1 MSQYPRGS
9 EWHRWD
15 LHIHSNAS
23 DGKAT
28 PQQIIAK
35 AKEQGLSV
43 IAITDHHTVR
53 NVDEIK
59 RLGLENGIHVISGV
73 EFRTEYGEKSVH
85 IIGLFPDTVGKIT
98 LDQKALHDLVLSPLN
113 LSETLIIAK
122 GKEQDASLTDEKAFK
137 KGMFEVQVDF
147 KQAAQL
153 IRKYGGIVTV
163 HAGGKT
169 SGIDEEIKHQGNG
182 VRNVKNLADSLG
194 PLKTELLSSHVDI
207 CEVKSLDSKN
217 IDFYWNTFKRV
228 SIIASDAHKLDEIG
242 SEYVWIK
249 ADPNFKGLKQAV
261 IEPDRIFVGEIPPSL
276 NRIHNNKTKTIES
289 VNIDWS
295 DSYTGNRG
303 EWFKDIKIPLN
314 PEMTVII
321 GNKGS
326 GKTAIAEIIGLL
338 SNSKN
343 ESDFAFLEKRKFR
356 EKSLSK
362 NFDAT
367 INWYDSVHTV
377 SKNLGEHI
385 DTNAVE
391 LVHCVPQ
398 NSFEKFCNDN
408 SDDSFKKE
416 INSVVFSR
424 MKKED
429 KLSFRTFEDL
439 IHNEKS
445 STSSRRKDIEITID
459 TLNDKIKHLE
469 EKRDFDYKKSLES
482 TLSTLK
488 RELEEHNKNKPSE
501 VKPPEGLVTEEYV
514 KNVSDLKTIQNEI
527 DKTQG
532 SLEIATKHKS
542 NITIIR
548 KDFENLKTSLDDK
561 LNLFKGS
568 LLDYQLDLEKIF
580 KYNFD
585 LSSIDVEYDKYNKQV
600 QDLQGL
606 LSETESI
613 ESQVDSTDTTKSL
626 TLIDKKKLL
635 ETTIEQFNTENQ
647 GKLTQYQKYL
657 TDSKSWEDKNKE
669 LSQQAE
675 DLKTQIEYIG
685 DCKTS
690 QLVIDIKELKGERL
704 EKVKQIYKC
713 LTDEQALY
721 NKFKEPIVEFLE
733 EYQVDL
739 QDFKAEINT
748 GIYPLEDFINTFVDK
763 YISNNVSGPFKGA
776 DGEKKIKEYF
786 AQYDFSTEEGLV
798 CFINCIDEEFGKFCE
813 TKCYH
818 SMFKKNMY
826 DTFVSDFYKLTYL
839 DARYSLQLFGKELS
853 SLSPGERG
861 SLLLVFY
868 LLLDARDIPLILDQP
883 EDNLDNESVAKILVP
898 FIREAKKRRQIIIVT
913 HNSNLAVVSDAEQV
927 IRVKID
933 KLNNYKFSYES
944 GSLESEIINDVV
956 DVLEGTINSFNI
968 RKDKY
973 LN

>member
-9 EWHRWD
+9 EWRRWD
-15 LHIHSNAS
+15 LHVHTASSYDYKYKQDDSNKSLCDKLVANGIS
-23 DGKAT
+23 
-28 PQQIIAK
+28 
-35 AKEQGLSV
+35 LV
-43 IAITDHHTVR
+43 AITDHFIIDKERITQLKALAPNITFLPGVELR
-53 NVDEIK
+53 TDKGDTN
-59 RLGLENGIHVISGV
+59 IHVILIFSEEINLNNLCEDFNV
-73 EFRTEYGEKSVH
+73 FKRSKSKNEKDNERIYWDYNDILEFSNEHNG
-85 IIGLFPDTVGKIT
+85 IITI
-98 LDQKALHDLVLSPLN
+98 
-113 LSETLIIAK
+113 
-122 GKEQDASLTDEKAFK
+122 
-137 KGMFEVQVDF
+137 
-147 KQAAQL
+147 
-153 IRKYGGIVTV
+153 
-163 HAGGKT
+163 HAGRK
-169 SGIDEEIKHQGNG
+169 DKG
-182 VRNVKNLADSLG
+182 VDDRITNSL
-194 PLKTELLSSHVDI
+194 PHNQA
-207 CEVKSLDSKN
+207 VKSEYAST
-217 IDFYWNTFKRV
+217 IDIFEMGQER
-228 SIIASDAHKLDEIG
+228 DLDEYKLKVLPHIG
-242 SEYVWIK
+242 SKSMIICSDNHDPRTYDLSKKLWIK

-261 IEPDRIFVGEIPPSL
+261 IEPDRIFIGEIPPSL

-303 EWFKDIKIPLN
+303 EWFKGIKIPLN

-377 SKNLGEHI
+377 SKNLDEHI
-385 DTNAVE
+385 DKNAVE
-391 LVHCVPQ
+391 LVHCIPQ

-429 KLSFRTFEDL
+429 KLSFQTFEDL

-445 STSSRRKDIEITID
+445 STSSRRKDIDINID

-482 TLSTLK
+482 TLGTLK
-488 RELEEHNKNKPSE
+488 RELEEHSKNKPSE
-501 VKPPEGLVTEEYV
+501 VKPTEGLVTEEYT
-514 KNVSDLKTIQNEI
+514 KNVSDLKTIQDEI
-527 DKTQG
+527 DEAQEA
-532 SLEIATKHKS
+532 LEIATKHKS

-548 KDFENLKTSLDDK
+548 KEFENLKTSLDDK
-561 LNLFKGS
+561 LNSFKSS

-585 LSSIDVEYDKYNKQV
+585 LSSIDVEYEKYNKQV

-613 ESQVDSTDTTKSL
+613 ESQVDSADTTKTL
-626 TLIDKKKLL
+626 TLIDKKKFL

-657 TDSKSWEDKNKE
+657 TDSKSWEVRNKD
-669 LSQQAE
+669 LSQQVE

-685 DCKTS
+685 DCKAS
-690 QLVIDIKELKGERL
+690 QLVLDIKELKGERL

-713 LTDEQALY
+713 LTDEQSLY
-721 NKFKEPIVEFLE
+721 NKFKEPIVDFLE
-733 EYQVDL
+733 EYQFDL
-739 QDFKAEINT
+739 EDFKAEINT

-776 DGEKKIKEYF
+776 DGEKKIKECF
-786 AQYDFSTEEGLV
+786 AQYDFSIEEGLIS
-798 CFINCIDEEFGKFCE
+798 FINCIEEEFEKSCE

-933 KLNNYKFSYES
+933 KFNNYKFSYES